1 MFHDHSNEQQL
12 YHSIATVG
20 TLLLEIGEVGKQF
33 YLNTLSESSQ
43 SEGKVSISEVDSLA
57 EYVKDVSVDSSP
69 SKDSGSSEVTE
80 DVEKSKTNQETS
92 PQKDAITEDVKKED
106 TDSNSAQQ
114 DSDISD
120 QSADLQNNSPSQAH
134 SKPDSDWSISFEQF
148 IASML
153 TEQPLVEYFERKVDI
168 TEDIA
173 KMRNRRLMTR
183 QQSTWDTQRQ
193 NSNKK

>member
-1 MFHDHSNEQQL
+1 
-12 YHSIATVG
+12 
-20 TLLLEIGEVGKQF
+20 
-33 YLNTLSESSQ
+33 
-43 SEGKVSISEVDSLA
+43 LA

-69 SKDSGSSEVTE
+69 TKHSGSLEVTE
-80 DVEKSKTNQETS
+80 DVEKSKTNQEAS
-92 PQKDAITEDVKKED
+92 PQRDAITEDVKKEN

-114 DSDISD
+114 DIDISD

-173 KMRNRRLMTR
+173 KMRNRRLLTR

>member
-20 TLLLEIGEVGKQF
+20 TLLLEIGEVGKRF
-33 YLNTLSESSQ
+33 YLKSLSESLQ

-69 SKDSGSSEVTE
+69 SKNSGSSEVTE
-80 DVEKSKTNQETS
+80 DVEKSKTNQEAS
-92 PQKDAITEDVKKED
+92 PQKDAIVDDVKKED
-106 TDSNSAQQ
+106 TGSNSAQQ
-114 DSDISD
+114 DSGTFD

-153 TEQPLVEYFERKVDI
+153 TEQPLVDYFERKVDI

-173 KMRNRRLMTR
+173 KMRNRRLLTR

-193 NSNKK
+193 NSNNK

>member
-20 TLLLEIGEVGKQF
+20 TLLLEIGEVGKRF
-33 YLNTLSESSQ
+33 YLKSLSESSQ

-69 SKDSGSSEVTE
+69 SKKSGSSEVTE
-80 DVEKSKTNQETS
+80 DVEKSKTNQEAS
-92 PQKDAITEDVKKED
+92 PQKDVIVDDVKKED
-106 TDSNSAQQ
+106 TGSNSAQQ
-114 DSDISD
+114 DSGTSD

-153 TEQPLVEYFERKVDI
+153 TEQPLVDYFERKVDI

-173 KMRNRRLMTR
+173 KMRNRRLLTR

>member
-1 MFHDHSNEQQL
+1 M
-12 YHSIATVG
+12 
-20 TLLLEIGEVGKQF
+20 
-33 YLNTLSESSQ
+33 
-43 SEGKVSISEVDSLA
+43 A
-57 EYVKDVSVDSSP
+57 ERSF
-69 SKDSGSSEVTE
+69 
-80 DVEKSKTNQETS
+80 

-120 QSADLQNNSPSQAH
+120 QSADLQNNSSSQAH
-134 SKPDSDWSISFEQF
+134 SKPDSDWSISFEQC
-148 IASML
+148 IASVL

-173 KMRNRRLMTR
+173 KMRNRRLSTR